1 MSEQILESILGELRN
16 VNVRLN
22 GIDQQL
28 DRMDERFDGI
38 DQRLDRMET
47 TLNEVQVAVLE
58 THSWVG
64 KVAEGQ
70 EQHAVAIEKLSLE
83 QGRQGKVIQA
93 LAMKS
98 LEHDTD
104 IRELRRAVASR

>member
-16 VNVRLN
+16 VNVRL
-22 GIDQQL
+22 G
-28 DRMDERFDGI
+28 GI
-38 DQRLDRMET
+38 DQRLDRVDERLDRLET

-64 KVAEGQ
+64 KIAEGQ
-70 EQHAVAIEKLSLE
+70 EQHAAAIEKLSPE
-83 QGRQGKVIQA
+83 QERQGKVIQA

-104 IRELRRAVASR
+104 IRELRRAVTVASL